1 MAAIDKYF
9 DLMSAI
15 WALEVHARDENV
27 TDGDIRAMVQSVAA
41 QVRGQGDIVVKIPP
55 PQTMRLFAEEE
66 DEEQPAWAQ
75 EAQDEMEH
83 AMELDGRGD

>member
-27 TDGDIRAMVQSVAA
+27 SDGDIRAMVQSVAA
-41 QVRGQGDIVVKIPP
+41 QVRGQGDIVVRVPLPKTVP
-55 PQTMRLFAEEE
+55 MFD

-83 AMELDGRGD
+83 AMELDNGGR